1 MPAKR
6 KLTMRYIRQMLRLA
20 GSGTSSREI
29 AVMLGIARSTVQDN
43 LKRAAMAGL
52 SWPLASDLTDDVLE
66 AKRFVH
72 PGVKQGQRLRQEPDW
87 GPLSIE
93 LKKPGVT
100 LLILWEE
107 YRSVHPCGYGYSR
120 FCELFRGFETR
131 LSPTMRQEHVAGDKV
146 FVDYSGKKVS
156 IVDRKTGE
164 IREAELFLGVL
175 GASSYTY
182 AEATWTQTLPD
193 WIGSHVRMF
202 TFFDGVPRLIVP
214 DNLKSGVN
222 RASFYD
228 PEINRSY
235 GVMAAHYGVGVL
247 PARPRRP
254 KDKAKVENGVK
265 FAQSCIL
272 GRLRK
277 QTFFSLAEANAA
289 IAQMLERINN
299 HVMRRL
305 RISRRNLFAHR
316 RMTYERLSR
325 SGRSPAAR

>member
-1 MPAKR
+1 M
-6 KLTMRYIRQMLRLA
+6 
-20 GSGTSSREI
+20 
-29 AVMLGIARSTVQDN
+29 QDN

-66 AKRFVH
+66 AKLFVH
-72 PGVKQGQRLRQEPDW
+72 PGVRRGQRLRQEPDW

-107 YRSVHPCGYGYSR
+107 YRSAHPDGYGYSR
-120 FCELFRGFETR
+120 FCELFRGFEKR

-146 FVDYSGKKVS
+146 FVDYSGKKVP

-202 TFFDGVPRLIVP
+202 TFFDGVPRLIVCDYVP
-214 DNLKSGVN
+214 GHV
-222 RASFYD
+222 
-228 PEINRSY
+228 II
-235 GVMAAHYGVGVL
+235 VL
-247 PARPRRP
+247 CP
-254 KDKAKVENGVK
+254 
-265 FAQSCIL
+265 
-272 GRLRK
+272 
-277 QTFFSLAEANAA
+277 
-289 IAQMLERINN
+289 
-299 HVMRRL
+299 
-305 RISRRNLFAHR
+305 
-316 RMTYERLSR
+316 ERLCALRGIS
-325 SGRSPAAR
+325 SCN

>member
-1 MPAKR
+1 MCPLDIHEGNLMPAKR
-6 KLTMRYIRQMLRLA
+6 KLTMRHIRQMLRLA

-52 SWPLASDLTDDVLE
+52 SWPLASDLTDSVLE
-66 AKRFVH
+66 AKLFVH

-107 YRSVHPCGYGYSR
+107 YRSAHPDGYGYSR
-120 FCELFRGFETR
+120 FCELFRGFEKR

-146 FVDYSGKKVS
+146 FVDYSGKKVP

-164 IREAELFLGVL
+164 IREAELFIGVL
-175 GASSYTY
+175 GALSYTY

-202 TFFDGVPRLIVP
+202 SFFNGVPRLIIP

-254 KDKAKVENGVK
+254 KDKCWFPRRTEPVRRIISIEN
-265 FAQSCIL
+265 
-272 GRLRK
+272 
-277 QTFFSLAEANAA
+277 
-289 IAQMLERINN
+289 
-299 HVMRRL
+299 
-305 RISRRNLFAHR
+305 
-316 RMTYERLSR
+316 
-325 SGRSPAAR
+325 

>member
-1 MPAKR
+1 
-6 KLTMRYIRQMLRLA
+6 
-20 GSGTSSREI
+20 
-29 AVMLGIARSTVQDN
+29 
-43 LKRAAMAGL
+43 
-52 SWPLASDLTDDVLE
+52 
-66 AKRFVH
+66 
-72 PGVKQGQRLRQEPDW
+72 
-87 GPLSIE
+87 
-93 LKKPGVT
+93 
-100 LLILWEE
+100 
-107 YRSVHPCGYGYSR
+107 
-120 FCELFRGFETR
+120 
-131 LSPTMRQEHVAGDKV
+131 MRQEHVAGDKV
-146 FVDYSGKKVS
+146 FVDYSGRRVP

-202 TFFDGVPRLIVP
+202 TLFDGVPRLIVP
-214 DNLKSGVN
+214 DKLKSGVN

-254 KDKAKVENGVK
+254 KVKAKVENGVK
-265 FAQSCIL
+265 FAQTCIL

-277 QTFFSLAEANAA
+277 QTFFSLAEANTA

-299 HVMRRL
+299 HIMRHCQL
-305 RISRRNLFAHR
+305 GVSRRNLFKTVERAALASVPTEH
-316 RMTYERLSR
+316 YEFAEWRLALMSTDYHVEFQNSFYSVR
-325 SGRSPAAR
+325 TASSGAKSISGPPHE